1 MSLPVGLP
9 AHVKITAVW
18 LSSVYTSSVT
28 VNVPVQNSVFL
39 YDTWHTQLLQ
49 KVHLGNS
56 MGCMMYQKTLDIF
69 CLAMPL
75 DFNSEDT
82 LSITGTEW
90 SAENLMLIQ
99 EMPLYY
105 VMAGVWC
112 AMSATKINWAMC
124 VWDGFAKWENQFQH
138 PLETWVNT

>member
-1 MSLPVGLP
+1 
-9 AHVKITAVW
+9 
-18 LSSVYTSSVT
+18 
-28 VNVPVQNSVFL
+28 
-39 YDTWHTQLLQ
+39 
-49 KVHLGNS
+49 

-124 VWDGFAKWENQFQH
+124 V
-138 PLETWVNT
+138 